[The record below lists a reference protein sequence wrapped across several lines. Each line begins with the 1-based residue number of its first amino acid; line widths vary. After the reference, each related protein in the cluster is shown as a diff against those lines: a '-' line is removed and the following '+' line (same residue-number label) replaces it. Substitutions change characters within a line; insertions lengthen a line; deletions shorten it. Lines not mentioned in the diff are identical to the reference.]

1 MLPAPLVEAW
11 VVVPAVDVA
20 GRVGVLVAWAPS
32 EADGLLVGV
41 VALPGSANA
50 AAKGVGDAR
59 QA

>member
-1 MLPAPLVEAW
+1 MLPAPVVEAW
-11 VVVPAVDVA
+11 VDVPAVEVA

-41 VALPGSANA
+41 ALPGSANA